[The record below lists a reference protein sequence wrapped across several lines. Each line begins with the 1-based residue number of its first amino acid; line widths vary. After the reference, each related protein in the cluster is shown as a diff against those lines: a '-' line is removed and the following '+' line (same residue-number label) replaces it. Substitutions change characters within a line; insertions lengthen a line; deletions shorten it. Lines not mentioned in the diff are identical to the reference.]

1 VRTSTGPRLAA
12 AVVLALVLAVASA
25 CGGGIGDGGDEGGK
39 KSEAATPSCLDGL
52 TPASI
57 PKDGSFPTDWPFPPG
72 TVVTGTEEVPGGG
85 LAITAQVGSDFEE
98 VLPFMQH
105 DLEDAGFVAT
115 NGEAEKD
122 DAEATWTGGGY
133 AGTWAIKSS
142 DTCKGSTLLQVA
154 AARQ

>member
-1 VRTSTGPRLAA
+1 MRASGTSRRLAHG
-12 AVVLALVLAVASA
+12 LAGLGLLLVAG
-25 CGGGIGDGGDEGGK
+25 CGGTEADSSAEAT
-39 KSEAATPSCLDGL
+39 EAAETPSCLATLDP
-52 TPASI
+52 TSVPD
-57 PKDGSFPTDWPFPPG
+57 DGSFPADWPFPEG

-85 LAITAQVGSDFEE
+85 LAVTAQVGAEFEE

-115 NGEAEKD
+115 NGEAERD

-133 AGTWAIKSS
+133 SGTWAIRAS
-142 DTCKGSTLLQVA
+142 DTCSGTTLLQVA